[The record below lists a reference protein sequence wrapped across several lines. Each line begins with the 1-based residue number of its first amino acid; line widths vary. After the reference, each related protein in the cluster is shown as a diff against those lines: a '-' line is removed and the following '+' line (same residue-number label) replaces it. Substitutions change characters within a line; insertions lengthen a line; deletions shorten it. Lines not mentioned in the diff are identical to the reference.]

1 MISYVYINVCK
12 KYAASTISGLPF
24 CTSWVRPIEK
34 HLGGVL
40 PLRSHLFPYSIA
52 PCARAAA
59 FVVSM
64 ILCGLRRCSANKV
77 RVFQV
82 IELSLAIDPYKMAPL
97 QSFLVM
103 TNFNTTLSDVRVFWY
118 QFDGVDTSDL
128 NFLLFMLWHKPHSTI
143 SLFTSW
149 DWVSKMMSKLA
160 PAEPSEKGEGPLFC
174 PWATSCWVQTLQ
186 GMDKESKS

>member
-1 MISYVYINVCK
+1 MCWERELVVMIAIPGHPYPVIACFCFRISKELMKKPNHYHQAPNCKYNTHIPKFLYLWYHMCICVCK

-24 CTSWVRPIEK
+24 CTSCVRPIEK

-64 ILCGLRRCSANKV
+64 LLRGAPQVFSQQSTC
-77 RVFQV
+77 VFQV
-82 IELSLAIDPYKMAPL
+82 IELSVAIDPYNMAPL
-97 QSFLVM
+97 QSFLVI

-128 NFLLFMLWHKPHSTI
+128 
-143 SLFTSW
+143 
-149 DWVSKMMSKLA
+149 
-160 PAEPSEKGEGPLFC
+160 
-174 PWATSCWVQTLQ
+174 
-186 GMDKESKS
+186 